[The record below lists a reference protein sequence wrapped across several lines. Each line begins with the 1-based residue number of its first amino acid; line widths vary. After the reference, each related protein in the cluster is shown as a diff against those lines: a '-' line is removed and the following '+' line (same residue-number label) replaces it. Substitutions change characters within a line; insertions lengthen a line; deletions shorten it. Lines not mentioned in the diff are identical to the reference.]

1 VVVREEEEFYT
12 FFELALLHHDEREHY
27 REEASVSLVV
37 AGPGWHGNVC
47 VCVCVSRQFV
57 ISQRCHCLAVVYKQA
72 SSPVVD

>member
-1 VVVREEEEFYT
+1 MVREEEEFYT

-27 REEASVSLVV
+27 RKEASVSLVV

>member
-1 VVVREEEEFYT
+1 MVREEEEFYT

-47 VCVCVSRQFV
+47 VSRQFV
-57 ISQRCHCLAVVYKQA
+57 ISQKCHCLAVVYKQA
-72 SSPVVD
+72 SNPVVD